1 MNLDRPYR
9 KIENCSEPFRSEG
22 RGCTHCERRVERL
35 RSEESRPEAY
45 RCLFCKSLWILEGPL
60 VFNASDIDDMSDA
73 EWDAMLNDNTFP
85 GIFILL
91 D

>member
-1 MNLDRPYR
+1 MNLDRPYH
-9 KIENCSEPFRSEG
+9 KIENCSKPFRSEG

-35 RSEESRPEAY
+35 RSEESCPEKY
-45 RCLFCKSLWILEGPL
+45 RCPFCKSLWILKGHL
-60 VFNASDIDDMSDA
+60 ILDAFDLDDMSDA
-73 EWDAMLNDNTFP
+73 EWDAMLNGDTFP

>member
-35 RSEESRPEAY
+35 RSEETRPETY
-45 RCLFCKSLWILEGPL
+45 RCLFCKSLWILKGHLILDE
-60 VFNASDIDDMSDA
+60 SDLDDWSDA
-73 EWDAMLNDNTFP
+73 EWDVMHHDGAFSRV
-85 GIFILL
+85 FILL

>member
-35 RSEESRPEAY
+35 RSEESCPEKY
-45 RCLFCKSLWILEGPL
+45 RCLFCKSLWILKGHL
-60 VFNASDIDDMSDA
+60 ILDASDLDAISDA
-73 EWDAMLNDNTFP
+73 EWDAMLNDDTFP

>member
-1 MNLDRPYR
+1 MNLGRPYH

-35 RSEESRPEAY
+35 RSEESRPETY
-45 RCLFCKSLWILEGPL
+45 RCLFCKSLWILKGHLILDP
-60 VFNASDIDDMSDA
+60 SDLDAMSDA
-73 EWDAMLNDNTFP
+73 EWDAMLNDDTFP

>member
-1 MNLDRPYR
+1 MNLDRPHR

-35 RSEESRPEAY
+35 RSEESRPDTY
-45 RCLFCKSLWILEGPL
+45 RCLFCKSLWILNGPL
-60 VFNASDIDDMSDA
+60 ILDASDLDGITDA
-73 EWDAMLNDNTFP
+73 EWDAMQNDDSFS
-85 GIFILL
+85 GILILL

>member
-1 MNLDRPYR
+1 MNLDRSYR

-22 RGCTHCERRVERL
+22 RSCTHCERRVERL
-35 RSEESRPEAY
+35 RSEESCPETY
-45 RCLFCKSLWILEGPL
+45 RCLFCKSLWILKGRL
-60 VFNASDIDDMSDA
+60 ILDASDLDGISDA
-73 EWDAMLNDNTFP
+73 EWDAMQNDDTFP

>member
-1 MNLDRPYR
+1 MNLGKPYR

-35 RSEESRPEAY
+35 RSEESCPEKY
-45 RCLFCKSLWILEGPL
+45 RCLFCKSLWILKGHL
-60 VFNASDIDDMSDA
+60 ILDASDLDAISDA
-73 EWDAMLNDNTFP
+73 EWDTMLNDNNFP

>member
-1 MNLDRPYR
+1 MNPGRPYS

-35 RSEESRPEAY
+35 RSEDSRPDTY
-45 RCLFCKSLWILEGPL
+45 RCLFCKSLWILNGHL
-60 VFNASDIDDMSDA
+60 ILDASYPDGISDA
-73 EWDAMLNDNTFP
+73 EWDALQNDDSFP
-85 GIFILL
+85 GILILL

>member
-9 KIENCSEPFRSEG
+9 KIESFSDPLRHLG

-35 RSEESRPEAY
+35 RSEDSCPETY
-45 RCLFCKSLWILEGPL
+45 RCLFCKSLWIVKGYLILGE
-60 VFNASDIDDMSDA
+60 SDLDGISDA
-73 EWDAMLNDNTFP
+73 EWEAMQNEKSFSRL
-85 GIFILL
+85 FILL